1 MRIVVF
7 TRFHGRCDGITAHR
21 VTFTINRFVQNN
33 RAEQV
38 VIIHTQLACA
48 DDSAL
53 AVLC

>member
-1 MRIVVF
+1 MRG
-7 TRFHGRCDGITAHR
+7 HYGASCNL
-21 VTFTINRFVQNN
+21 TINRFVQNN

-38 VIIHTQLACA
+38 VIIHTQLARA